1 MKDKFP
7 VLNTL
12 ITIQNVFAI
21 IVALIGCLLLAF
33 GLNERAEGLALIQ
46 IGIGLVFLV
55 LGLVLRLGVEV
66 VRVFLEIEKNT
77 RKE

>member
-12 ITIQNVFAI
+12 IRIQDVFAI
-21 IVALIGCLLLAF
+21 IVAVIGILFLIL
-33 GLNERAEGLALIQ
+33 GLGESAEGLALIQ
-46 IGIGLVFLV
+46 VGIGLALLV
-55 LGLVLRLGVEV
+55 VSLIMRLGVEIC
-66 VRVFLEIEKNT
+66 RVFLEIEKNT

>member
-21 IVALIGCLLLAF
+21 IVALIGFLLL
-33 GLNERAEGLALIQ
+33 GLGLGESAEGLALIQ
-46 IGIGLVFLV
+46 IGVGLVFLV